1 MTLTIGR
8 RELLAALGGAA
19 ACPLAARAQQA
30 AMPLV
35 GFLSPAS
42 PEVYVARLD
51 AFREGLRDIGFVEGH
66 SVAIEYRW
74 AHNRYER
81 LPELA
86 AELVGRNVTV
96 IVAAGSTSAA
106 LAAKRAT
113 QTIPVV
119 FNIGA
124 DPVEV
129 GLVASLARPGGNVT
143 GLSQVYFTLTAKRL
157 EMLHELVGRPLPIA
171 LLVNPINPYTE
182 QETRVVQATA
192 KALGL
197 RLHVLN
203 ATGER
208 DLTAAFRSMVELQ
221 AGALLVG
228 ADPVFTNL
236 RDRVI
241 ALAAHHGVPAIYAY
255 REFTADGGL
264 ISYGINIAAAYRQVG
279 LYAGRILKGENP
291 ADLPVM
297 QPTKF
302 ELVINLKAANAL
314 DLDVPPTLLARADE
328 VIE

>member
-1 MTLTIGR
+1 MASYIR
-8 RELLAALGGAA
+8 RRKFLATLGGTAVW
-19 ACPLAARAQQA
+19 PLAARAQRP

-42 PEVYVARLD
+42 PETYVARLD
-51 AFREGLRDIGFVEGH
+51 AFREGLREIGFVEGH

-113 QTIPVV
+113 QIIPVV

-129 GLVASLARPGGNVT
+129 GLVASLAHPGGNVT

-157 EMLHELVGRPLPIA
+157 EMLHELVVRPLPIA

-192 KALGL
+192 NALGL
-197 RLHVLN
+197 HLHVLN

-236 RDRVI
+236 RGRVI

-264 ISYGINIAAAYRQVG
+264 ISYGTNIAAAYRQVG
-279 LYAGRILKGENP
+279 LYAGRILKGEKP

-302 ELVINLKAANAL
+302 ELVINLKTAKAL
-314 DLDVPPTLLARADE
+314 GLDVPPTLLARADE